1 MHVAETSAI
10 DSARSTSSGNVAL
23 PRQELASWS
32 EKLRP
37 FLAATSP
44 FLLKRGCAA
53 CTEDLCTHGDDE
65 RQVHEEGGGG
75 GSSVGRG
82 VGGAVG
88 LELSGL
94 CMNNGAGSTGKAPV
108 LLESCM
114 VARCKVV

>member
-1 MHVAETSAI
+1 M
-10 DSARSTSSGNVAL
+10 
-23 PRQELASWS
+23 
-32 EKLRP
+32 RP
-37 FLAATSP
+37 FLTATSP

-65 RQVHEEGGGG
+65 RQLHEEGGGS

-82 VGGAVG
+82 GGGAVG

-114 VARCKVV
+114 GARCKVVWCHVCGCLRVP

>member
-1 MHVAETSAI
+1 M
-10 DSARSTSSGNVAL
+10 
-23 PRQELASWS
+23 
-32 EKLRP
+32 RP

-65 RQVHEEGGGG
+65 RQLHEEGGGS

-82 VGGAVG
+82 GGGAVG
-88 LELSGL
+88 LALSGL
-94 CMNNGAGSTGKAPV
+94 CMDNGAGSTGKAPV

-114 VARCKVV
+114 VARCKVMWCHVCGCLRVP